1 MRGRGGGEGLKEK
14 SCPISKKQTFSQKV
28 YRVTTKSNFE
38 ESEK

>member
-1 MRGRGGGEGLKEK
+1 MRGRGGELKEK

-28 YRVTTKSNFE
+28 YRVTAKSNFE